1 MRHFRRYVSAAIVAT
16 VVTLSATTP
25 ANAVYDS
32 QGRLVAIIIT
42 AEETYY

>member
-1 MRHFRRYVSAAIVAT
+1 MKHFRRYISAAIVAT
-16 VVTLSATTP
+16 VVTLGAASP

-32 QGRLVAIIIT
+32 QGRLVAVIIT